1 MVRDIVSDDY
11 RTMYDIY
18 ITWRIWNSTKNHV
31 WYQYIGLIMINQ
43 LKHDVIVQIQLYK
56 VAVNEKVLH
65 YLLE

>member
-11 RTMYDIY
+11 RSMYDIY
-18 ITWRIWNSTKNHV
+18 ITWRIWDSTKNHV

-56 VAVNEKVLH
+56 SL
-65 YLLE
+65 